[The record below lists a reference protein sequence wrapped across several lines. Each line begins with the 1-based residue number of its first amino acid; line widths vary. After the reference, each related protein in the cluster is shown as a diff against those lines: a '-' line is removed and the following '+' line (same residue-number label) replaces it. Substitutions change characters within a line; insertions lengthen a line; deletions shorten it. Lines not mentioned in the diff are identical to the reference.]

1 MSTKY
6 EADRFPK
13 MLLTEHSFGG
23 LKTSQKMT
31 AVASLT
37 CPGCGRPQTTQQSHT
52 TAKTTKLKD
61 HVAVTAL

>member
-37 CPGCGRPQTTQQSHT
+37 CPGCGRPQTTHSPTQLQRLPNL
-52 TAKTTKLKD
+52 KTTL
-61 HVAVTAL
+61 L

>member
-37 CPGCGRPQTTQQSHT
+37 CPGCGVVADHKPPTVPHNCKDYQT
-52 TAKTTKLKD
+52 
-61 HVAVTAL
+61 

>member
-23 LKTSQKMT
+23 LKTSQKISPVR
-31 AVASLT
+31 ALT
-37 CPGCGRPQTTQQSHT
+37 V
-52 TAKTTKLKD
+52 D
-61 HVAVTAL
+61 F